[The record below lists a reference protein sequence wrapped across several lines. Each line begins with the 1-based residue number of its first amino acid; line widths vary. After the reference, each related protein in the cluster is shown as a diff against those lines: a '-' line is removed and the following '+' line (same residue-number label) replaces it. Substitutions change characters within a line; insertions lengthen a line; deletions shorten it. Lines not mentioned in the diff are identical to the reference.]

1 MQSAQKS
8 PKNPFFF
15 ALEKFLKILIKIY
28 LFKSSFLSFLIL
40 SVCCFVAAKT
50 DPRGVHA
57 HFGWISRFPGTLG
70 GFNFI
75 FFEVVL
81 SPQGVGCRG

>member
-8 PKNPFFF
+8 PKNPLFC
-15 ALEKFLKILIKIY
+15 LRKFSENLVKIY

-50 DPRGVHA
+50 DPRGVHV
-57 HFGWISRFPGTLG
+57 HFWVDFKVSRDPG
-70 GFNFI
+70 GF
-75 FFEVVL
+75 
-81 SPQGVGCRG
+81 